1 MANLFRI
8 NRMETRFIKLSLE
21 TAKRW
26 YEQGGEQKDIAL
38 EVFTLEELGV
48 KLPSTFDEYL
58 ERCAKWEIKLD
69 AEDYT
74 DRNPQI
80 EALKKLILLRDFY
93 NNSWKPDWDNIIEN
107 KFHIKKDYDRETK
120 VLSFDVVM
128 TFSPSTFLTFNN
140 SEYAH
145 EFLTN
150 FREIIE
156 QAGDLI

>member
-1 MANLFRI
+1 
-8 NRMETRFIKLSLE
+8 METRYIEISLE

-38 EVFTLEELGV
+38 GAFTLEELGV

-58 ERCAKWEIKLD
+58 ERCAKWGIKLD

-93 NNSWKPDWDNIIEN
+93 NNGWKPDWSKIIE
-107 KFHIKKDYDRETK
+107 KKYCIKSDYTTDNN
-120 VLSFDVVM
+120 V
-128 TFSPSTFLTFNN
+128 FSVGVELAFRPLTFLTFGCR
-140 SEYAH
+140 EYAF
-145 EFLTN
+145 EFLDN
-150 FREIIE
+150 FRELIE

>member
-1 MANLFRI
+1 
-8 NRMETRFIKLSLE
+8 METRLIRLSLD

-26 YEQGGEQKDIAL
+26 YEQGGELKDMAL
-38 EVFTLEELGV
+38 GVFTLEELGE
-48 KLPSTFDEYL
+48 KLPITFDEYL
-58 ERCAKWEIKLD
+58 GICKKWGIKVD
-69 AEDYT
+69 ADDCM

-93 NNSWKPDWDNIIEN
+93 NNSWKPDWDNIIED
-107 KFHIKKDYDRETK
+107 KYQIKKDYDRETK
-120 VLSFDVVM
+120 VLSFNVGIG
-128 TFSPSTFLTFNN
+128 FSPSTFLTFNN

-150 FREIIE
+150 FRELIE

>member
-1 MANLFRI
+1 
-8 NRMETRFIKLSLE
+8 METRYIEISLD

-26 YEQGGEQKDIAL
+26 YEQGGELKDMAL
-38 EVFTLEELGV
+38 GVFTLEELGG

-58 ERCAKWEIKLD
+58 GICKKWGIKAD
-69 AEDYT
+69 VDDCM

-107 KFHIKKDYDRETK
+107 KFRIKKDYDRETK
-120 VLSFDVVM
+120 ILSFDVVIA
-128 TFSPSTFLTFNN
+128 FSPSTFLTFNN

-150 FREIIE
+150 FRELIE
-156 QAGDLI
+156 QAGDLIS

>member
-1 MANLFRI
+1 
-8 NRMETRFIKLSLE
+8 METRLIRISLD

-26 YEQGGEQKDIAL
+26 YEQGGELKDMAL
-38 EVFTLEELGV
+38 GVFTLEELGE
-48 KLPSTFDEYL
+48 KLPSTFEEYM
-58 ERCAKWEIKLD
+58 ERCAKWGIKVD
-69 AEDYT
+69 ADDCM

-93 NNSWKPDWDNIIEN
+93 NNGWKPDWGKLIED
-107 KFHIKKDYDRETK
+107 KYRIEKDYDRETK
-120 VLSFDVVM
+120 VISFDVGIA
-128 TFSPSTFLTFNN
+128 FRPSTFLTFNN

-150 FREIIE
+150 FRELIE